1 MLKVKIQE
9 KEYKVEKVKSGISLL
24 KKLNLVPE
32 CCILLKNGKIVDLE
46 ERFEEG
52 DEIEIIVFGW
62 ENL

>member
-1 MLKVKIQE
+1 MLKVKIQG
-9 KEYKVEKVKSGISLL
+9 KEYKIEKVKSGISLL
-24 KKLNLVPE
+24 KKLNLIPE

>member
-9 KEYKVEKVKSGISLL
+9 KEYKIERVKSGVSLL
-24 KKLNLVPE
+24 KKFNLIPE